1 MDLRRAPVA
10 SGASEL
16 FQSVRDGA
24 PRTRAELATLTGLAR
39 STVGLRIDELVA
51 AGLVSPWGHPVSSG
65 GRPPSRFAMQPAA
78 RLLLAVDC
86 GATHHTVAITDLA
99 GTVHAQEERRR
110 PIADGPEA
118 VLDSIVESAT
128 QLVESLGRRTADLV
142 AAGIGLPGPV
152 EHATGRA
159 IDPPIMPGWGGFDV
173 PAWILEHLG
182 IPALVDNDVN
192 IMAIG
197 ERTIAHPDVDDLL
210 FVKVAT
216 GIGAGIISGGTL
228 QRGSQ
233 GSAGDIGHIAV
244 PSGDG
249 VRCECGRIGCLEAV
263 ASGPAIAHRLPA
275 AATSADVVELVRA
288 GDAAAIAAVTEA
300 GRAIG
305 GVLAACVSVIN
316 PELIVV
322 GGAMAEA
329 GEPLLVGIREVI
341 DARGPSLATGHLT
354 IVRSGAGQAAG
365 VIGAAALAADHAL
378 SPAGI
383 DAVLAAAASTPTIAP
398 LGGSRKAKA

>member
-1 MDLRRAPVA
+1 MDLSRSGGTVA

-16 FQSVRDGA
+16 FQSVRDGL
-24 PRTRAELATLTGLAR
+24 PRTRAELAALTGLAR

-51 AGLVSPWGHPVSSG
+51 AGLVSPWGQPVSSG
-65 GRPPSRFAMQPAA
+65 GRPPSRFAMEPGA
-78 RLLLAVDC
+78 RLVLAVDC

-99 GTVHAQEERRR
+99 GTVLARQERRR

-128 QLVESLGRRTADLV
+128 ELVESLGRSTGDLV

-173 PAWILEHLG
+173 PAWIEEHLG

-197 ERTIAHPDVDDLL
+197 ERTLAHPDVDDLL

-216 GIGAGIISGGTL
+216 GIGAGIVSGGTL
-228 QRGSQ
+228 QRGAQ

-263 ASGPAIAHRLPA
+263 ASGPAIARSLPA
-275 AATSADVVELVRA
+275 ARTSADVVALVRT

-305 GVLAACVSVIN
+305 GVLAACVSVTN
-316 PELIVV
+316 PELIVL

-329 GEPLLVGIREVI
+329 GEPLLAGIREVVG
-341 DARGPSLATGHLT
+341 ARAASLATGHLS
-354 IVRSGAGQAAG
+354 IVRSGAGEAAG

-383 DAVLAAAASTPTIAP
+383 DAVLARISPASHTT
-398 LGGSRKAKA
+398 RKANA